1 MKKMRTTPEKQY
13 QLAVDGIRPLNV
25 QDSKDR
31 LLAFCM
37 DVSIMLC
44 PIALWNIILL
54 AVLGNIIS
62 ISGIKLISIFIG
74 GLLVI
79 SILFLNS
86 YIYRQTGGQS
96 VGMRMFG
103 FKVVKKSGR
112 KASRQQLLL
121 RELVGFDL
129 PFIILMYFTNAFGVV
144 AYWGL
149 NGLFTLADSRHRS
162 LIDLVLGTRV
172 VALEKAQQPVQ

>member
-1 MKKMRTTPEKQY
+1 MKRRKTGEGMKKMRKTPEKQY

-62 ISGIKLISIFIG
+62 ISAEKFSICGNHFFSRERASSFFFPR
-74 GLLVI
+74 L
-79 SILFLNS
+79 
-86 YIYRQTGGQS
+86 Y
-96 VGMRMFG
+96 
-103 FKVVKKSGR
+103 GR
-112 KASRQQLLL
+112 RRRRPK
-121 RELVGFDL
+121 GC
-129 PFIILMYFTNAFGVV
+129 
-144 AYWGL
+144 
-149 NGLFTLADSRHRS
+149 SRHPAGAQS
-162 LIDLVLGTRV
+162 QAGAQ
-172 VALEKAQQPVQ
+172 ALHHRKGPLQRDQRLCGAGGAAECPTQQPVPHQRRHPLSPGGGEGVF